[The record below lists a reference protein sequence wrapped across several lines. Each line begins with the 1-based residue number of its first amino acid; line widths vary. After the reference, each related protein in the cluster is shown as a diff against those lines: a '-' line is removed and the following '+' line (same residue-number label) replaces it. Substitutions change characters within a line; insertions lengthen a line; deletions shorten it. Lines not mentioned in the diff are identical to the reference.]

1 MENTLVITLGTLLIA
16 FFFKFFFC
24 SLIAIAAS
32 IGAAGIPGSGIMI
45 IIVLQAVNLPLHDFG
60 IIMAI
65 EWML

>member
-1 MENTLVITLGTLLIA
+1 MKNTLVITLGTLLIV
-16 FFFKFFFC
+16 FFFFC